1 MADKKAAVKK
11 VEEEKKADGSGNGNG
26 NGSGA
31 VIEEKKDEPP
41 IPSPSNPWFPFFGYA
56 KLSIHKYTYTYI
68 HTYIQY
74 IYCRHLIFYIF
85 YLIFQEEEDSGRG

>member
-1 MADKKAAVKK
+1 VADKKAAVKK
-11 VEEEKKADGSGNGNG
+11 VEEEKKADGNGSGSGNGNG

-41 IPSPSNPWFPFFGYA
+41 IPAPSNSWFPFFGYA
-56 KLSIHKYTYTYI
+56 KLSHIYI

-74 IYCRHLIFYIF
+74 IYCRHLVIYIF
-85 YLIFQEEEDSGRG
+85 V

>member
-1 MADKKAAVKK
+1 MKK

-41 IPSPSNPWFPFFGYA
+41 IAAPSNSWFPFFGYA
-56 KLSIHKYTYTYI
+56 MLSIQCMHTFI
-68 HTYIQY
+68 HI
-74 IYCRHLIFYIF
+74 L
-85 YLIFQEEEDSGRG
+85 